1 MNEVFFIHD
10 EVRRTAS
17 RTACPHPNMEE
28 LLNMQP
34 QYNAME
40 NLVKKFSIEPRASD
54 PLPMTKNV
62 VVTERPEYCPVQTRG
77 VRAVASALV

>member
-17 RTACPHPNMEE
+17 RIACPHPNMEE
-28 LLNMQP
+28 PLNKQP

-62 VVTERPEYCPVQTRG
+62 VVMGLNT
-77 VRAVASALV
+77 ALFKHVECGQQPQLS